1 VPNMTSHQLHALAD
15 RISRQER
22 ITHSQACAKLAR
34 RPRRSKYTA
43 KITVKPAAAYWWQ
56 KDNS

>member
-1 VPNMTSHQLHALAD
+1 MTSHQLHALAD
-15 RISRQER
+15 KIARQER

-34 RPRRSKYTA
+34 RPRRSPSSKV
-43 KITVKPAAAYWWQ
+43 KVKPAAVYWWQ